1 MIDNVSIIGTLAAQS
16 HSSES
21 KSKFEQQR
29 QKHNSV
35 MMKPKSKKQALI
47 GNFFKRKY
55 EEINDNDSSPNV
67 GNDIQAN
74 DDVDASPNV
83 DNENIQANDDVDAS
97 PNVDNDNPTTSIS
110 NNTSWLEYSI
120 KEDKV
125 YCLYCYLFKEDVGN
139 QGGRDTWSSSSKG
152 FCDWSKKGSLKEHV
166 GNVDS
171 HHLKAAQKCHNL
183 MNQKKHMDE
192 NMKKLTKEEMI
203 ANYYRL
209 LGSVMSA
216 RFCLENSLPFRG
228 HDESEESNS
237 QEIKDD
243 VFGLLVDDSSDVSLK
258 EQMAVVVR
266 FVYKLGAV
274 RESLIGIVHVKDTAS
289 ITLKEAIDDL
299 LASNQLS
306 IKQVRGQGYDG
317 ASNMRGEFNGLKALI
332 LKDNPSAHY
341 IHCFAHQLHFLQ
353 MKSYVKGG
361 KKARVEKELLEG
373 EIKTG
378 KGLNQEVSLAR
389 ADDTRWGSHHRTI
402 ISLLRLFPE
411 VVTVLQYVKEDGDCS
426 QQRTNAKGIL
436 SYFKKLEFVFYMHL
450 MGDILSYT
458 NALSKHL
465 QQKGKDL
472 LEATNLINGT
482 KRALNALRQNGF
494 EPMLE
499 KVTSFCKKYNI
510 TMLDMT
516 ESYGNPRNRKN
527 VITNRH
533 HFEVDI
539 FNEVLDMQIQELG
552 NRFSEVTTTLIKNM
566 SGLNP
571 SNGFSK
577 FDPSKI
583 LAFAKMYPDDFTTQE
598 IGTLLGD
605 IESFRHTIS
614 DDDNFDNLNG
624 ISDLA
629 RLMVETGTHISCP
642 IVYRVIRSDLSSP
655 DFHQSDIH
663 QIFICIDGESIE
675 ELIKRYIELYWEMVR
690 LKIIKTN
697 EELVN
702 KLANALPDDRWSTY
716 MLDLRKIYLDVNL
729 SLFIEKIKEREREF
743 QKIRNEATDEAKLKS
758 EAIVQEVEEQVK
770 EISAIKVEK
779 KAETFRLVVLFVIM
793 AEDGNVQIEKFDG
806 KKFGWW
812 KMQIEAL
819 LCQKDLDVLLED
831 ERPEKCHKQ
840 IGIGWIRKP
849 KQ

>member
-1 MIDNVSIIGTLAAQS
+1 MT
-16 HSSES
+16 
-21 KSKFEQQR
+21 
-29 QKHNSV
+29 
-35 MMKPKSKKQALI
+35 KPKSKKQALI
-47 GNFFKRKY
+47 GNFFKRKF
-55 EEINDNDSSPNV
+55 EEINDNESSPNV

-74 DDVDASPNV
+74 DDVDGDASPNV

-97 PNVDNDNPTTSIS
+97 PNVDNDNPTTSIPTTRGIIDLNDLPS
-110 NNTSWLEYSI
+110 DPHDRPPITSYHPNQIDDIRRSYLVKGAFQPRSHKFPVKDCYGKKRRFVVSWYNDCSWLEYSI
-120 KEDKV
+120 KADKV

-152 FCDWSKKGSLKEHV
+152 FCDWSKKGLLKEHV

-171 HHLKAAQKCHNL
+171 HHLKAGQKCHNL

-228 HDESEESNS
+228 HNESEESNS
-237 QEIKDD
+237 QGMFLSVLNLISTNHPEIGKYTLGNAKKNNKLTSPKIQKEIIECFSKEVTKSICAEIKDD
-243 VFGLLVDDSSDVSLK
+243 VFGLLVDESSDVSLK

-266 FVYKLGAV
+266 FVDKLGAV
-274 RESLIGIVHVKDTAS
+274 RESLIGIVHVKDTTS

-341 IHCFAHQLHFLQ
+341 IHSSCKRKDMLREE
-353 MKSYVKGG
+353 

-389 ADDTRWGSHHRTI
+389 PDDTRWGSHHRTI

-411 VVTVLQYVKEDGDCS
+411 VVTVLHYVKEDGDCS

-472 LEATNLINGT
+472 LEAANLINGT

-510 TMLDMT
+510 TMLDMS

-552 NRFSEVTTTLIKNM
+552 SRFSEVTTTLIKNM

-583 LAFAKMYPDDFTTQE
+583 LAFAKMYSDDFTTQE

-629 RLMVETGTHISCP
+629 RLMVETGMHISCP
-642 IVYRVIRSDLSSP
+642 IVYRATTAHSTITAITSP
-655 DFHQSDIH
+655 PPIAPPSLHHRHSTTAITSPPPTSPPPSH
-663 QIFICIDGESIE
+663 HHRTTTAITSPPRRCS
-675 ELIKRYIELYWEMVR
+675 
-690 LKIIKTN
+690 T
-697 EELVN
+697 
-702 KLANALPDDRWSTY
+702 ALPS
-716 MLDLRKIYLDVNL
+716 
-729 SLFIEKIKEREREF
+729 S
-743 QKIRNEATDEAKLKS
+743 
-758 EAIVQEVEEQVK
+758 
-770 EISAIKVEK
+770 
-779 KAETFRLVVLFVIM
+779 
-793 AEDGNVQIEKFDG
+793 
-806 KKFGWW
+806 
-812 KMQIEAL
+812 
-819 LCQKDLDVLLED
+819 
-831 ERPEKCHKQ
+831 
-840 IGIGWIRKP
+840 KP
-849 KQ
+849 

>member
-1 MIDNVSIIGTLAAQS
+1 MQAMLL
-16 HSSES
+16 
-21 KSKFEQQR
+21 EQLEV
-29 QKHNSV
+29 KNSC
-35 MMKPKSKKQALI
+35 
-47 GNFFKRKY
+47 
-55 EEINDNDSSPNV
+55 
-67 GNDIQAN
+67 
-74 DDVDASPNV
+74 
-83 DNENIQANDDVDAS
+83 
-97 PNVDNDNPTTSIS
+97 
-110 NNTSWLEYSI
+110 WLEYSI
-120 KEDKV
+120 KADKV

-139 QGGRDTWSSSSKG
+139 QGGRDTWSYSSKG
-152 FCDWSKKGSLKEHV
+152 FSDWSKKGSLKEHV

-171 HHLKAAQKCHNL
+171 HHSKAAQKCHNL

-209 LGSVMSA
+209 LGSVMSG

-237 QEIKDD
+237 QGMFLSVLNLISTNHPEIGKYTLGNAKKNNKLTSPKIQKEIIECFSKEVTKSICAQIKDD
-243 VFGLLVDDSSDVSLK
+243 VFGLLVDESSDVSLK

-266 FVYKLGAV
+266 YVDKLGVV
-274 RESLIGIVHVKDTAS
+274 RESFIGIVHVKDTAS
-289 ITLKEAIDDL
+289 TTLKQAIDDL
-299 LASNQLS
+299 LVSNQLS

-341 IHCFAHQLHFLQ
+341 IHCFAHQLQLVIVAVAKKHAGVKTFYEFLS
-353 MKSYVKGG
+353 MVVTTVSASCKRKDMLREE
-361 KKARVEKELLEG
+361 KKARVEKEILEG

-389 ADDTRWGSHHRTI
+389 AGDTRWGSHHRTI

-426 QQRTNAKGIL
+426 QQRTNAKG
-436 SYFKKLEFVFYMHL
+436 
-450 MGDILSYT
+450 
-458 NALSKHL
+458 
-465 QQKGKDL
+465 KDL
-472 LEATNLINGT
+472 LEAANLINGT
-482 KRALNALRQNGF
+482 KRALNDLRQNGF

-499 KVTSFCKKYNI
+499 KVTSFCKKYDI

-552 NRFSEVTTTLIKNM
+552 NRFSEVTTSLIKNM

-571 SNGFSK
+571 SNGLSK

-598 IGTLLGD
+598 IGSLLGD

-614 DDDNFDNLNG
+614 DDDNFEDLNG

-629 RLMVETGTHISCP
+629 RVMVETGTHSSCP
-642 IVYRVIRSDLSSP
+642 TVYRS
-655 DFHQSDIH
+655 
-663 QIFICIDGESIE
+663 
-675 ELIKRYIELYWEMVR
+675 EL
-690 LKIIKTN
+690 
-697 EELVN
+697 
-702 KLANALPDDRWSTY
+702 
-716 MLDLRKIYLDVNL
+716 
-729 SLFIEKIKEREREF
+729 
-743 QKIRNEATDEAKLKS
+743 
-758 EAIVQEVEEQVK
+758 
-770 EISAIKVEK
+770 
-779 KAETFRLVVLFVIM
+779 
-793 AEDGNVQIEKFDG
+793 
-806 KKFGWW
+806 
-812 KMQIEAL
+812 
-819 LCQKDLDVLLED
+819 
-831 ERPEKCHKQ
+831 
-840 IGIGWIRKP
+840 
-849 KQ
+849 